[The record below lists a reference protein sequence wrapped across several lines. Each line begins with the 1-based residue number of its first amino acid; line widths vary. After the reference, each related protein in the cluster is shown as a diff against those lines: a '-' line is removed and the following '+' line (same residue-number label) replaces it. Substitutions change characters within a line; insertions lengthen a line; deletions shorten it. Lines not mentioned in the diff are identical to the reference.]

1 MEGLF
6 RGLDFVGNISNW
18 DVGNVKYMSWMFY
31 NSSFNQDISNWD
43 VSNVKSMRGMFYE
56 SKFNQD
62 ISNWNINLKNLK
74 EEPDDFDFNNT
85 KFIESL
91 FKAYENNNK
100 NDIDNLSRKIY
111 INHIR
116 KRLKI

>member
-1 MEGLF
+1 
-6 RGLDFVGNISNW
+6 
-18 DVGNVKYMSWMFY
+18 MFY
-31 NSSFNQDISNWD
+31 KSPFNKDIS
-43 VSNVKSMRGMFYE
+43 S
-56 SKFNQD
+56 
-62 ISNWNINLKNLK
+62 WNINLKKLK
-74 EEPDDFDFNNT
+74 EKPDDFNNNN